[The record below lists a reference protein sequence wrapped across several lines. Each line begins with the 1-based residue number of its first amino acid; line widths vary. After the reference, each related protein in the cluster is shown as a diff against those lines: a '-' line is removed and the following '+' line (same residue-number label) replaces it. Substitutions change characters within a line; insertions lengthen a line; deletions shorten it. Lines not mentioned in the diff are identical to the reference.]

1 MPTRFLEC
9 AAPISA
15 TLNLQIVPRILLE
28 QANMTATGTAAS
40 SAAVSSTG
48 CRCVC
53 VQSDE
58 QIYVKIGPTGT
69 NATPTSYHIA
79 AGSEQYFECGV
90 GDIIS
95 IRT

>member
-1 MPTRFLEC
+1 MATRFLEC

-28 QANMTATGTAAS
+28 QATMNATAIAAS
-40 SAAVSSTG
+40 SAAISANN

-58 QIYVKIGPTGT
+58 QIFVKIGPPGT
-69 NATPTSYHIA
+69 NATPASYRLA
-79 AGSEQYFECGV
+79 AGSEQYFECGI